1 MTRHNTLPKLLI
13 VLDPLIIKKINNNA
27 NPTRARIT
35 STKVIIY
42 ITSTPF
48 LLNQRSTTP
57 HIKKAKDNTLAPRPV
72 KAVIFG
78 PKLLK
83 QQNKAS
89 IPIFY
94 LNFI

>member
-1 MTRHNTLPKLLI
+1 MQILL
-13 VLDPLIIKKINNNA
+13 VLE
-27 NPTRARIT
+27 
-35 STKVIIY
+35 Y

-72 KAVIFG
+72 KADIFG
-78 PKLLK
+78 PKPLK

-89 IPIFY
+89 IPIFKFFY
-94 LNFI
+94 LDDKYNVNNYFKYSLNK